1 MKISLNWLKSYIN
14 FELSNEKLKHLLTD
28 IGLEVE
34 SMELFESVKGG
45 LKGLVVGHVT
55 EREKHPDADKLS
67 ICKVDVGSEVLQI
80 VCGAP
85 NVAAGQK
92 VIVALVGTKIHPSTG
107 EPFEIKKAKI
117 RGIESFG
124 MICAE
129 DEIGLGTSHAGIMVL
144 EDAVVVGTPAA
155 TLFGIEED
163 YVIEIGLTPN
173 RTDAFSHIGVA
184 RDLAAALSFR
194 EKKENKLHLPNLQS
208 ETLNLQSEFLV
219 EVENTQACPRYLGII
234 INDIQVNESPE
245 WLKNRLKAIGQKPI
259 NNVVDIT
266 NFVLHEYGQPLH
278 AFDLN
283 EIKGNKIVVKN
294 LPAKTKFVALDNTTL
309 ELHEDDL
316 MICDGENNGMCIAG
330 VYAVQPPE

>member
-14 FELSNEKLKHLLTD
+14 FELSNEKLQHLLTD

-129 DEIGLGTSHAGIMVL
+129 DEIG
-144 EDAVVVGTPAA
+144 
-155 TLFGIEED
+155 
-163 YVIEIGLTPN
+163 
-173 RTDAFSHIGVA
+173 
-184 RDLAAALSFR
+184 
-194 EKKENKLHLPNLQS
+194 
-208 ETLNLQSEFLV
+208 
-219 EVENTQACPRYLGII
+219 
-234 INDIQVNESPE
+234 
-245 WLKNRLKAIGQKPI
+245 
-259 NNVVDIT
+259 
-266 NFVLHEYGQPLH
+266 
-278 AFDLN
+278 
-283 EIKGNKIVVKN
+283 
-294 LPAKTKFVALDNTTL
+294 
-309 ELHEDDL
+309 
-316 MICDGENNGMCIAG
+316 
-330 VYAVQPPE
+330 